1 MRFPL
6 SSPHSISD
14 AAIEAAVTS
23 LRSGRYT
30 MGALVEQFEQQ
41 FAAYVGAKHAV
52 MVNSGSSANLLAV
65 EALLRPSNRR
75 PAWKQGDEVLV
86 PALAWSTTVWPL
98 IQLGLK
104 PVFVDIDPQTLNMD
118 LGEAEKAVT
127 PQTRGLMYIHVLGNP
142 GDLDAL
148 SRFCQWHGL
157 SLIEDC
163 CEAFGARW
171 QGTHVGTTGTLGTFS
186 HFFSHQLTTMEGGTV
201 VTNDDRIAN
210 DLRSM
215 RSHGWTRH
223 RSDRE
228 WWDTRTDLDTRF
240 HFVTS
245 GYNVRPMEVQAAIGL
260 EQLQRVE
267 GSAAIREQT
276 AIALD
281 IALTATGMAR
291 VIGIGARGHSW
302 MNIPIIAD
310 HWFPRFGKVLKDI
323 GIETRPIIAGN
334 ITRHH
339 AFAGH
344 LTEFCHAD
352 QIVQRGFMVGAHDPA
367 IAEPLAEALKS
378 CAVAA

>member
-1 MRFPL
+1 
-6 SSPHSISD
+6 
-14 AAIEAAVTS
+14 
-23 LRSGRYT
+23 
-30 MGALVEQFEQQ
+30 MGPLVEQFEQQ
-41 FAAYVGAKHAV
+41 FAVYVGAKHAV

-65 EALLRPSNRR
+65 EALLRPSNRK

-157 SLIEDC
+157 TLIEDC

-171 QGTHVGTTGTLGTFS
+171 QGRHVGTTGTLGTFS

-201 VTNDDRIAN
+201 VTNDDRIAD

-223 RSDRE
+223 RKDRQRWE
-228 WWDTRTDLDTRF
+228 EHEDIDPRF
-240 HFVTS
+240 LFVTS
-245 GYNVRPMEVQAAIGL
+245 GYNVRPMEVQAAIGI
-260 EQLQRVE
+260 E
-267 GSAAIREQT
+267 AIKTVTPTLDMRTRT
-276 AIALD
+276 AVRIASYCGD
-281 IALTATGMAR
+281 DM
-291 VIGIGARGHSW
+291 VVGIGAVGHSW
-302 MNIPIIAD
+302 MNVPLMVPAFAD
-310 HWFPRFGKVLKDI
+310 QAFQRA

-334 ITRHH
+334 ITRHP
-339 AFAGH
+339 AFNQYQD
-344 LTEFCHAD
+344 EFPVAD
-352 QIVQRGFMVGAHDPA
+352 NVMCNGLMVGSHDPT
-367 IAEPLAEALKS
+367 IAEVMAQALRRGP
-378 CAVAA
+378 VAA